1 MLTRKYFVHPVS
13 GKPQHGVAL
22 DRDGSS
28 YSVSLCDRF
37 QPEDDEAR
45 CQGYYL
51 YTDEPHHLW
60 RSATDEER
68 DEILAALDPELLE
81 SLLHE
86 DTGQK

>member
-1 MLTRKYFVHPVS
+1 MLTRKYFVYPVN

-45 CQGYYL
+45 HQGYYL

-68 DEILAALDPELLE
+68 DEILAALDPEVLE
-81 SLLHE
+81 NLFYE
-86 DTGQK
+86 GPG